1 MAIEVQL
8 NDLLG
13 LYTKA
18 GMRILGRMSDRFIN
32 SFHQVFKVDED
43 LRHDYFRDKGI
54 SLARRHRYLQAQK
67 LLTEL
72 HAEFPDDSEVSLY
85 LGICC
90 YKTGKLE
97 ESQLLL
103 EAALEERP
111 QSTRLRIVLGKV
123 YEGLGEQQKLLQL
136 LREDRDNDAENFDVQ
151 LKLAIALDRAGEVIE
166 AIEVLQAALALN
178 SDSLKAHRLIAVLY
192 ESQGESEQATVHHK
206 RVIELENR
214 DEEPESVEADSSDAE
229 PQVTVVDEA
238 DDSDKKTA
246 SSEQERAA

>member
-1 MAIEVQL
+1 
-8 NDLLG
+8 
-13 LYTKA
+13 
-18 GMRILGRMSDRFIN
+18 
-32 SFHQVFKVDED
+32 
-43 LRHDYFRDKGI
+43 
-54 SLARRHRYLQAQK
+54 
-67 LLTEL
+67 
-72 HAEFPDDSEVSLY
+72 
-85 LGICC
+85 
-90 YKTGKLE
+90 
-97 ESQLLL
+97 
-103 EAALEERP
+103 
-111 QSTRLRIVLGKV
+111 VLGKV